1 MTLKAK
7 IRLQKSTPKP
17 VAKSIKKPVCRPVTS
32 KMPSAADL
40 AALGN
45 LKRVLLAPLADMGV
59 AVYST
64 PALPKVPAKVAHQMA
79 RRRIAAAK
87 LQVADH
93 EYSKRIPEIKRL
105 IKESVAKLPK
115 DAQLNGAKI
124 LAKQLTTS
132 LDEWQRLYKST
143 PK

>member
-17 VAKSIKKPVCRPVTS
+17 VCRPVT
-32 KMPSAADL
+32 D
-40 AALGN
+40 N
-45 LKRVLLAPLADMGV
+45 
-59 AVYST
+59 T
-64 PALPKVPAKVAHQMA
+64 PDLPKVPAKVAHQMA

-115 DAQLNGAKI
+115 DIHLNGAKT
-124 LAKQLTTS
+124 LARQLTAS